1 MGMKRVVV
9 HIDRLVL
16 KGFRREDRHA
26 IAAGLQQELGRV
38 FAGRRRLFG
47 LREMG
52 DVSRLQVNGV
62 EFEQGAKPQRVGR
75 ERGAGHRQGDKK

>member
-1 MGMKRVVV
+1 MTRVVV

-38 FAGRRRLFG
+38 FTGRDAVWH
-47 LREMG
+47 LRTIG
-52 DVSRLQVNGV
+52 DVSRLQVSSVHIEHGS
-62 EFEQGAKPQRVGR
+62 KPQRVGENVAQGIGR
-75 ERGAGHRQGDKK
+75 EIEK